1 MTLTRMLGL
10 FGLLVGL
17 ALGLT
22 MAAGQGRRSQKHKVE
37 LIVFGPEGYL
47 GAKGCIGKVVRDGDR
62 FVAPRFRQGEGAA
75 FHGNFE
81 PGGDDLKVDDK
92 YLGYDLRGENKNVLV
107 REWDRDSVQWELVR
121 ERIIRQEKAELRQC
135 FRVKNGELKGW
146 WIGLGPLEEVKG
158 DHPQRERRPR
168 ARLILVK
175 DKKDAAEF
183 DWEDPKD
190 EGR

>member
-1 MTLTRMLGL
+1 MTSIKMLGAL
-10 FGLLVGL
+10 L
-17 ALGLT
+17 ALLMSLALIMT
-22 MAAGQGRRSQKHKVE
+22 AAGQGRRSEKHKVE

-47 GAKGCIGKVVRDGDR
+47 GAKGCFGKVVRDGDR
-62 FVAPRFRQGEGAA
+62 FVALRFRQGEGAA
-75 FHGNFE
+75 FNGNFE

-92 YLGYDLRGENKNVLV
+92 YLGYDLRGENKDVLV

-158 DHPQRERRPR
+158 DHPQRDRRPR